1 MYVREGGTK
10 GKKKG
15 MIVVSSFFSF
25 KFIKQT

>member
-15 MIVVSSFFSF
+15 VIVVSSFSF